1 MLCPCIYCLT
11 PYGHVD
17 LSSCLFFSYE
27 KKIYY
32 QLAYGYKTV
41 QQLWLCE
48 KSKDTNFSL
57 VQVSHY
63 KFHITKSGINWVY
76 CTF

>member
-1 MLCPCIYCLT
+1 M
-11 PYGHVD
+11 
-17 LSSCLFFSYE
+17 